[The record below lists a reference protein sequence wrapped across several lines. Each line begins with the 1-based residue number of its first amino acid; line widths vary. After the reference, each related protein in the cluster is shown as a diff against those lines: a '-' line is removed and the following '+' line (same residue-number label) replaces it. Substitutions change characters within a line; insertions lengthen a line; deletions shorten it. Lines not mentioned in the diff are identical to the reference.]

1 MDCFIMILLLSHLV
15 ITGYTVLRYIDP
27 PKFLKLSQ
35 PPSDLDLYCMAE
47 FENNMLK
54 FLVDILNYTIISM
67 KSRIYKNNVN
77 SGITDMDNSLLHG
90 VQMMRHLYNGF
101 TYINLGTCNGS

>member
-1 MDCFIMILLLSHLV
+1 MDERFMDCFIMILLLPHLV

-47 FENNMLK
+47 FENNMLG
-54 FLVDILNYTIISM
+54 DIA
-67 KSRIYKNNVN
+67 
-77 SGITDMDNSLLHG
+77 
-90 VQMMRHLYNGF
+90 
-101 TYINLGTCNGS
+101 GSDKRRA